1 MFDTDGNQEIDLEE
15 FKVLEDIFSQSA
27 TNALRKVTLSFFFIT
42 VDSRNKGFFEPKV
55 FPKREIPVFPFPSGE
70 EIKFGKTDSHKVQVI
85 IRQSC

>member
-55 FPKREIPVFPFPSGE
+55 FPKREIPVFPSEE